1 MSEIEPRGTENA
13 GGREELPIFRTVEN
27 RAALMAMYDEGL
39 ARWPVPFE
47 ASFVDTRFGKTHVI
61 ASGKPG
67 SPPLV
72 LIHPMGVGSFVWASI
87 IGPLAETHRVFA
99 LDTIGDVGRS
109 QLSDPARF
117 PKKGRDYSG
126 WLDDVD
132 EKLQIA
138 TADLVAGSM
147 GGWIAMNR
155 AIYAPSRVR
164 RLVLLGP
171 MGLPSWPTTLGVLG
185 PMMLHVV
192 HPTDAKLERIIDR
205 SLGDGEQVNREFRPW
220 MRILGGCRPRVG
232 QPFHIANDKLRAI
245 KAPTLLFLGGKDG
258 LIGSATTAANRARRN
273 IPRCEI
279 EILPNV
285 GHAMSVDD
293 PDFIGTRIA
302 KFFDVTQP
310 TAV

>member
-1 MSEIEPRGTENA
+1 MSEIEPATRRMQVA
-13 GGREELPIFRTVEN
+13 GRRLPIFRTVEN
-27 RAALMAMYDEGL
+27 RAALMAMYDEALG
-39 ARWPVPFE
+39 RWPVPFK
-47 ASFVDTRFGKTHVI
+47 AFFVETRYGKTHVI
-61 ASGKPG
+61 ASGKPT

-87 IGPLAETHRVFA
+87 IGPLVETHRVS
-99 LDTIGDVGRS
+99 RS
-109 QLSDPARF
+109 TPSAMSASELSDPDRF

-155 AIYAPSRVR
+155 AICAPDRVR

-171 MGLPSWPTTLGVLG
+171 MGLPSWRTTLGVLG
-185 PMMLHVV
+185 PMLLHVV
-192 HPTDAKLERIIDR
+192 HPTDAKLDRIIDR
-205 SLGDGEQVNREFRPW
+205 SLGDGKRVNREFRPW
-220 MRILGGCRPRVG
+220 MRILGDCRPRVG
-232 QPFHIANDKLRAI
+232 QPIPIANGKLRTI

-258 LIGSATTAANRARRN
+258 LVGNGPRRPCARRN
-273 IPRCEI
+273 IARCEI
-279 EILPNV
+279 EILQTP

-293 PDFIGTRIA
+293 PDFIGSRIA
-302 KFFDVTQP
+302 KFFEVTQP